1 VTLKNPVVVTNETQ
15 RFLAKDQ
22 ICNLNKKPEIIL
34 EQSMKNT
41 APALTLAAIE
51 IINRLN
57 DEECILIVAPSDH
70 YVENL
75 EQFNAS
81 IGIAINRAKENK
93 IVTLGIKPLSPETGY
108 GYIKFNQT
116 KSKNWFA
123 VSQFVEKPSKEKSV
137 NYVNSGNYFWN
148 SGMFILKAKLW
159 LDALEKINNEM
170 FTSAQECWK
179 SKMKDDAFIR
189 FNKDK
194 FDSMPSDSIDY
205 AVMEKLIDNGF
216 FVEMVQLDAG
226 WDDLG
231 SWKSVKKYHSSDNYK
246 NRTKGD
252 IHLISSKNNFIHS
265 SSNRLITGIGL
276 QDMSVIDTPDALM
289 IVNSD
294 DTQNVKKL
302 VSELK
307 QSQRKETSINRKTYR
322 PWGWYDNIEEG
333 PLFKVKRIGVYPGAV
348 LSLQKHHRRSEHWVV
363 IEGIA
368 EVTCGEK
375 IFDLK
380 KNESTYIPL
389 GEIHRLRNNT
399 ENSLEIIEVQL
410 GDYLEEDDIV
420 RYEDTYGRT
429 SDD

>member
-1 VTLKNPVVVTNETQ
+1 
-15 RFLAKDQ
+15 
-22 ICNLNKKPEIIL
+22 
-34 EQSMKNT
+34 
-41 APALTLAAIE
+41 
-51 IINRLN
+51 
-57 DEECILIVAPSDH
+57 
-70 YVENL
+70 
-75 EQFNAS
+75 
-81 IGIAINRAKENK
+81 
-93 IVTLGIKPLSPETGY
+93 
-108 GYIKFNQT
+108 
-116 KSKNWFA
+116 
-123 VSQFVEKPSKEKSV
+123 
-137 NYVNSGNYFWN
+137 
-148 SGMFILKAKLW
+148 
-159 LDALEKINNEM
+159 
-170 FTSAQECWK
+170 
-179 SKMKDDAFIR
+179 
-189 FNKDK
+189 
-194 FDSMPSDSIDY
+194 
-205 AVMEKLIDNGF
+205 
-216 FVEMVQLDAG
+216 
-226 WDDLG
+226 
-231 SWKSVKKYHSSDNYK
+231 
-246 NRTKGD
+246 
-252 IHLISSKNNFIHS
+252 
-265 SSNRLITGIGL
+265 
-276 QDMSVIDTPDALM
+276 MSVIDTPDALM